1 MEKQGYPNI
10 EEHIKEHRQFVD
22 ELREM
27 CDDINQNTHIQDIGE
42 FVSAWLVQHVLDED
56 MNYKKYIEEKQRK

>member
-1 MEKQGYPNI
+1 
-10 EEHIKEHRQFVD
+10 
-22 ELREM
+22 M